1 MKKTVVLVDGM
12 NLVHKSAYTYGQLK
26 TKDGENSGAVYGV
39 LSQMFSLQRKLK
51 GETKIVVFWEGV
63 APTPGTKVKSW
74 REKLISKSYKAQRV
88 RNEAA
93 IAAIA
98 QVPSIIDGIRI
109 LGHPQ
114 LYVPGLEA
122 DDLIGMAA
130 AKLDADE
137 SVSKVIIF
145 SSDRDFLQCITDKVV
160 VYRSLRGTIE
170 KYTHKEVKSEFGL
183 PPRLFANYKAL
194 VGDSSDNYKG
204 AAGVGP
210 VKARDMILAGVRPS
224 FKKWE
229 QHPEEV
235 RDKFKMLEK
244 QWDEIH
250 NCYKLAAIPKS
261 HKHKLLPA
269 ELQDAAKKE
278 LREMH
283 RMLHSNG
290 SSQSF
295 QQALTRWSKFCAR
308 FELTTFLANRRQIL
322 EHLA

>member
-12 NLVHKSAYTYGQLK
+12 NLVHKSAYTYGQLR
-26 TKDGENSGAVYGV
+26 TKGGESSGAVYGV
-39 LSQMFSLQRKLK
+39 LSQIFSLQRKLK
-51 GETKIVVFWEGV
+51 DEHKIVVFWEGV
-63 APTPGTKVKSW
+63 APKPGTKVKSW
-74 REKLISKSYKAQRV
+74 REQLIAKTYKAGRV
-88 RNEAA
+88 RNEDA

-98 QVPSIIDGIRI
+98 QVPSIIEGISI
-109 LGHPQ
+109 LRHPQ

-130 AKLDADE
+130 AKLDADD

-170 KYTHKEVKSEFGL
+170 KYTQKAVKSEFGI

-194 VGDSSDNYKG
+194 IGDPSDNYKG

-210 VKARDMILAGVRPS
+210 IKARDMILAGVRPS
-224 FKKWE
+224 YRKWDS
-229 QHPEEV
+229 HSDEV
-235 RDKFKMLEK
+235 KEKFKMLEK
-244 QWDEIH
+244 QWDAIH
-250 NCYKLAAIPKS
+250 NCYKLAAIPKTY
-261 HKHKLLPA
+261 KHKLLPT

-278 LREMH
+278 LRVMH
-283 RMLHSNG
+283 DTLFSK
-290 SSQSF
+290 QSG
-295 QQALTRWSKFCAR
+295 QSKSALTRWSQFCAR

-322 EHLA
+322 EHLS